1 MKNII
6 PKNMVVP
13 KLRRDI
19 NPENVLWLLRNL
31 AIKNRAHPEFDKV
44 WNELLEINKT
54 MWKACIKTEKK

>member
-1 MKNII
+1 
-6 PKNMVVP
+6 MVVP

-31 AIKNRAHPEFDKV
+31 AVKNRAHPEFDKV